1 MGEHTQR
8 HENFLFTSKL
18 ASLQEFINVFE
29 KMCQCCSSRNG
40 NVVLLRK
47 KNSLCPTYFS
57 IILKRRYVEE
67 EVGVKIE

>member
-40 NVVLLRK
+40 NVLLRK